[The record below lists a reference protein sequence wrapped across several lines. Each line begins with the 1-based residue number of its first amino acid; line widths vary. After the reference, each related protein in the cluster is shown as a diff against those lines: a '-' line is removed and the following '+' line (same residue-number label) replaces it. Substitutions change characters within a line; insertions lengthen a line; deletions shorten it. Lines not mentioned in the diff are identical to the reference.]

1 MIPAATINSH
11 LSLLSDRG
19 VGSIQIDRYYPKE
32 SMVGSR
38 SAAMVQREK
47 MANLLDNPTHR
58 VKRARSLCRAKNDLP
73 GKLLIKKLSFVE
85 TCRRHP
91 PRCQKM
97 KIITAR
103 QIWYPSDKGPY
114 MTGLNHTHVCNV
126 GTKRQGQRTLKS
138 LTSDRGLLSFGSCC
152 VLLLHNSMMRAA

>member
-19 VGSIQIDRYYPKE
+19 VGSIKIDRYYPKE

-47 MANLLDNPTHR
+47 MANLLDNPTYR

-73 GKLLIKKLSFVE
+73 GKLLRLNTSIHIYYSYRTIAVLAV
-85 TCRRHP
+85 CRLF
-91 PRCQKM
+91 
-97 KIITAR
+97 
-103 QIWYPSDKGPY
+103 D
-114 MTGLNHTHVCNV
+114 
-126 GTKRQGQRTLKS
+126 
-138 LTSDRGLLSFGSCC
+138 SDR
-152 VLLLHNSMMRAA
+152 